1 MIWDSLKNI
10 NYFKLQPLPSLKELL
25 FLSMVEISECI
36 LLCIAGYFYF
46 ILSLT
51 QELHLWKIL
60 FTKQVVINSL
70 YLLLFLHFN
79 IDPNFNQYSVIA
91 NEMK

>member
-1 MIWDSLKNI
+1 MICDSLKNI

-25 FLSMVEISECI
+25 FLSMIETSECI

-51 QELHLWKIL
+51 QECHL
-60 FTKQVVINSL
+60 
-70 YLLLFLHFN
+70 
-79 IDPNFNQYSVIA
+79 
-91 NEMK
+91 